1 MRILIGTLAVLRW
14 LVGLAFLTVLVLVA
28 AKLLVAR
35 VSLRR
40 LDLTV
45 HVALDPS
52 RAADRTEAEEEEVW
66 VWWRNNSSITAES
79 AAVRAEDGSASF
91 TTRVVNTVV
100 QTAFS
105 ERHLPNLNRIE
116 IGLGM
121 KTTPPSM
128 WSVPSVLPHS
138 FDQETATLSVVL
150 R

>member
-14 LVGLAFLTVLVLVA
+14 LAGLAFLTVLVLVA

-52 RAADRTEAEEEEVW
+52 RAADRTEAEVW

-79 AAVRAEDGSASF
+79 AAVQAEDGSASF

-105 ERHLPNLNRIE
+105 ERHLPNLNQIE

>member
-52 RAADRTEAEEEEVW
+52 RAANRTEAEEEVW
-66 VWWRNNSSITAES
+66 VWMRNNSSITAES

-105 ERHLPNLNRIE
+105 ERHLPNLNQIE